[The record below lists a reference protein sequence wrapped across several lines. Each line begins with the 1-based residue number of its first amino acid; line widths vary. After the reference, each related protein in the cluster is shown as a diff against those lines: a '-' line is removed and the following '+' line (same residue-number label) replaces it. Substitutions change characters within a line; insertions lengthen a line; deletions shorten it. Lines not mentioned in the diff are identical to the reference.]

1 MQNEKVEAI
10 RIPLNQDTSPDHECF
25 DQVFP
30 PKKYA
35 KMKKNLFFS
44 FIKKYLNFLFMS
56 NGSARVKF

>member
-35 KMKKNLFFS
+35 KMKHGKNIF
-44 FIKKYLNFLFMS
+44 
-56 NGSARVKF
+56 